1 MKDSENFGLENNC
14 NSVED
19 EELSTSESSI
29 LMNDPFDPKKIDIT
43 TKQLTID
50 LLIKRM
56 AAYPEEIDLNTYF
69 QRKQGLWSDK
79 QQSQLIES
87 ILIKFP
93 LPALF

>member
-69 QRKQGLWSDK
+69 QRKPG
-79 QQSQLIES
+79 IME
-87 ILIKFP
+87 
-93 LPALF
+93 